1 MTAATSATTKQ
12 PPQDDVAV
20 GFGPPRDAAAG
31 TRAGS
36 AVPGL
41 SCGTETTVA
50 GNKLD
55 ENRTNSNSEGI
66 L

>member
-41 SCGTETTVA
+41 SISGQVRLA
-50 GNKLD
+50 PL
-55 ENRTNSNSEGI
+55 
-66 L
+66 